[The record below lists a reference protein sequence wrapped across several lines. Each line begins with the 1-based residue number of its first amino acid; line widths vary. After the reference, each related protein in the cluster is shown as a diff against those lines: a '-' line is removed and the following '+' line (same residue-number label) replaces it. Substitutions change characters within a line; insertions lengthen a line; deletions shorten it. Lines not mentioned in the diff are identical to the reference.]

1 LGVLGAIDP
10 SRVQPEL
17 PRPSPFNYDAQ
28 HFLVT
33 LVQEHLVRVL
43 QTASDISQLETT
55 SYALQQALQHF
66 TANRL
71 RVTSAVV
78 QVSDVTLSHT
88 RAESRLRN
96 ISSNALLCG
105 CWCIGEE
112 ISRGNALELNVGAT
126 ACSHL

>member
-1 LGVLGAIDP
+1 MGVLGAIDP

-55 SYALQQALQHF
+55 SYALQQVLQHF

-78 QVSDVTLSHT
+78 QVSVHWHT
-88 RAESRLRN
+88 TEPGAGFT
-96 ISSNALLCG
+96 ISQGLHWLADGFHRHGGSNG
-105 CWCIGEE
+105 K
-112 ISRGNALELNVGAT
+112 
-126 ACSHL
+126 